1 MDDQQY
7 LEPDFDPSTLTVPRL
22 RSILVQHNVNYP
34 SSAKKAQLIE
44 LFNSEV
50 VPQARKIRTAAAR
63 VKRTSRGIEDITT
76 GRRGTGAGDD
86 EVPPTPASV
95 RSSRRTTRAR
105 TEEAQEVEPTPRNAR
120 HSTAPPE
127 SVPRTVSGKHAR
139 PVETVV
145 EEEVEPTPKRSSTS
159 RARSRVSAATPVAV
173 KEEAESSP
181 FSNENVFQSGG
192 SPPVARVTDTERR
205 RTTLGAARSTSAVR
219 DLERRHRELRRRT
232 DTVGIVKP
240 QTDGAIVPSRRTFEV
255 PVTKQEDVEVTE
267 EFTPEEEQQLV
278 QAQMSG
284 ELVPTRR
291 QTSRPGGAAKRGL
304 GAFVLVMATAASGLW
319 RQEKLNVGYC
329 GVGQPSTE
337 IGGVE
342 IPPWADVIRPQ
353 CEPCPPHAYCGENLE
368 TTCETGFVL
377 THHPLSLNGVLPI
390 APTCEPDS
398 AKARKVEA
406 VKQRAVEALREQN
419 ARYECGEA
427 SEPELKETA
436 LKAAIATKRRKG
448 MSNDEFEDLWAAAIG
463 EISNSDEII
472 LRLASSNT
480 ESTLRSTSLA
490 ALPLACAIRRSLR
503 ETLRRYLWQL
513 IGVLLV
519 LTSGGYGRYR
529 ITSGNETEKRAKQL
543 ATLALEKLSYQA
555 ALNATEPDVY
565 KENYMSVAQLRDD
578 VLREEFSAN
587 RRKVLWQRVQ
597 ALVESNSN
605 VRPMVREGRTGD
617 VGRVW
622 EWVGAVGLLESP
634 EAGLGVSG
642 GNRRKSGRVSFAPLE
657 GDDSMDNSS
666 LVKRDDVKTSK
677 WEEGRGTYY

>member
-1 MDDQQY
+1 MDDQKY

-63 VKRTSRGIEDITT
+63 VKRTSRGIEDIAT

-86 EVPPTPASV
+86 DVPPTPASA

-127 SVPRTVSGKHAR
+127 SVPRTVSSKHSR

-145 EEEVEPTPKRSSTS
+145 EEDVEPTPKRSSTS

-173 KEEAESSP
+173 RTEEESSP
-181 FSNENVFQSGG
+181 FSNENVFH
-192 SPPVARVTDTERR
+192 
-205 RTTLGAARSTSAVR
+205 AAR

-232 DTVGIVKP
+232 DVVGIVKP
-240 QTDGAIVPSRRTFEV
+240 QTDGAIVPSRKTFEV
-255 PVTKQEDVEVTE
+255 PVVKQEDVEITE

-284 ELVPTRR
+284 ELIPTRR

-304 GAFVLVMATAASGLW
+304 GAFIFVMATAASGLW

-337 IGGVE
+337 VGGVE

-368 TTCETGFVL
+368 MTCENGFVL
-377 THHPLSLNGVLPI
+377 THHPLSLNGLLPI
-390 APTCEPDS
+390 PPTCEPDS
-398 AKARKVEA
+398 AKSRKVEA

-427 SEPELKETA
+427 AEPELKETA

-448 MSNDEFEDLWAAAIG
+448 MSNEEFEDLWTAAIG
-463 EISNSDEII
+463 EISNSEEIV
-472 LRLASSNT
+472 SGSDGSNT

-513 IGVLLV
+513 VGVLIL
-519 LTSGGYGRYR
+519 LSSGGYGRYK

-543 ATLALEKLSYQA
+543 ASLALEKLSYQA
-555 ALNATEPDVY
+555 ALNASEPDVY
-565 KENYMSVAQLRDD
+565 KENYVSVAQLRDY
-578 VLREEFSAN
+578 VLREEFSAQ

-597 ALVESNSN
+597 ALVEGNSN

-622 EWVGAVGLLESP
+622 EW
-634 EAGLGVSG
+634 
-642 GNRRKSGRVSFAPLE
+642 SGRVSFAPVEGGGSTLLE
-657 GDDSMDNSS
+657 GDSNGG
-666 LVKRDDVKTSK
+666 LVKRNDVKTSK